1 MTWSTDTQRCASKSL
16 GGLRSYYFYYFWSY
30 AVTNYTLPTDMNNF
44 RVSDYMDI
52 NEKRR
57 TVVEIVAEGAVVA
70 GGLALFIIVLVGLMV

>member
-1 MTWSTDTQRCASKSL
+1 M
-16 GGLRSYYFYYFWSY
+16 
-30 AVTNYTLPTDMNNF
+30 TNYTLPTDMNNF

-70 GGLALFIIVLVGLMV
+70 GGLARFIIVLVGLMV